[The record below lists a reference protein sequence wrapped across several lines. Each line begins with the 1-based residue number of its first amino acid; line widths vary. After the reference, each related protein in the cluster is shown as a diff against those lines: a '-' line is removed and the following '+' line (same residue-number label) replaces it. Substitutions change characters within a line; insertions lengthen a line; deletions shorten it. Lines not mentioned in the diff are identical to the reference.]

1 MFNNSNENK
10 VRRRNVSSSGGSS
23 SNRIRRPD
31 NSYDEERL
39 RENTKSK
46 PLFERTANDDFKR
59 GNNSRSALSRK
70 NGERLQPRSNRSQ
83 NNRIDTNKEKEYD
96 YSMLPSERKK
106 RAREN
111 TSNLSSRIS
120 DNKNSVSDDV

>member
-59 GNNSRSALSRK
+59 GNTGKIRNFREKMERDCSLEVTEDKIIGKILIVKRK
-70 NGERLQPRSNRSQ
+70 
-83 NNRIDTNKEKEYD
+83 RI
-96 YSMLPSERKK
+96 
-106 RAREN
+106 
-111 TSNLSSRIS
+111 
-120 DNKNSVSDDV
+120 

>member
-10 VRRRNVSSSGGSS
+10 VRRRNVSSSGGS

-106 RAREN
+106 RDRV
-111 TSNLSSRIS
+111 L
-120 DNKNSVSDDV
+120 KCVSD